1 MVAPASKCIDRLSF
15 HNSSPNRGGKHERQ
29 KKSVW
34 LAVLSLPL
42 FIFFIPVAAFTQ
54 ANFYQ
59 GKTITL
65 VRGSTPGGVGE
76 RRARA
81 VIPYLTKHI
90 PGNPTV
96 VMEFMAGAG
105 GRKAANYMYHRARP
119 DGLTLANI
127 GSGHII
133 SAVLGETGVDYD
145 IDKFI
150 YLGTPNTGTHYIFI
164 TMSKLGLNSL
174 EKLRAHSGL
183 RVVAHAVGHEIYFT
197 GRLFAYMLGL
207 KDPRFV
213 TGFGDPEMLVA
224 LAQGEVDG
232 RSQVSESI
240 ERTPGW
246 IDKGAV
252 DFHAILETPGVKKHP
267 RFSQLPAL
275 ESFAKS
281 AREQNLLLMHRAFRS
296 VGTPY
301 LFPPGT
307 PKDRVETVT
316 EALRTTLRDPAFLSD
331 FKKLTGA
338 DATPLMAEEQMK
350 AIREIPRD
358 REVIELF
365 KKLVSAEPLPPR

>member
-1 MVAPASKCIDRLSF
+1 MREQRGSLWPAALSALVIFLFAPGLAF
-15 HNSSPNRGGKHERQ
+15 PQSP
-29 KKSVW
+29 
-34 LAVLSLPL
+34 
-42 FIFFIPVAAFTQ
+42 
-54 ANFYQ
+54 FYQ

-65 VRGSTPGGVGE
+65 IRGSTPGGVGE

-81 VIPYLTKHI
+81 VIPYLSKHI
-90 PGNPTV
+90 PGNPTMV
-96 VMEFMAGAG
+96 IEFMPGGG
-105 GRKAANYMYHRARP
+105 GRKAANHMFHRARP

-127 GSGHII
+127 GSGLIVN
-133 SAVLGETGVDYD
+133 AVLGETGVDYD
-145 IDKFI
+145 LDKFI
-150 YLGTPNTGTHYIFI
+150 YLGTPNTGTHYIFL
-164 TMSKLGLNSL
+164 TVSKLGLNTL
-174 EKLRAHSGL
+174 DKLRAHAGL
-183 RVVAHAVGHEIYFT
+183 RIVAHAVGHEIYIT
-197 GRLFAYMLGL
+197 GRLFAFMLAL
-207 KDPRFV
+207 KEPKFI
-213 TGFGDPEMLVA
+213 TGYGDPEMVVA
-224 LAQGEVDG
+224 LAQGEADG
-232 RSQVSESI
+232 RSQVAESI
-240 ERTPGW
+240 ERTPEW

-267 RFSQLPAL
+267 RFGQLPAL
-275 ESFAKS
+275 ESFTKS
-281 AREQNLLLMHRAFRS
+281 AKEQKLLLMHRAFRS

-307 PKDRVETVT
+307 PKERVETVT

>member
-1 MVAPASKCIDRLSF
+1 MREKNGGFCLLLLSVLF
-15 HNSSPNRGGKHERQ
+15 LLLSPHQ
-29 KKSVW
+29 
-34 LAVLSLPL
+34 ALPQGN
-42 FIFFIPVAAFTQ
+42 FF
-54 ANFYQ
+54 Q

-65 VRGSTPGGVGE
+65 IRGSTPGGVGE
-76 RRARA
+76 RRARS

-96 VMEFMAGAG
+96 VMEFMPGAG

-150 YLGTPNTGTHYIFI
+150 YLGTPNTGSHYIFI
-164 TMSKLGLNSL
+164 TMSKLGLNSID
-174 EKLRAHSGL
+174 KLRAHAGL
-183 RVVAHAVGHEIYFT
+183 RIVAHAVGHEIYFT
-197 GRLFAYMLGL
+197 GRLFAYTLGL
-207 KDPRFV
+207 KEPKFV

-232 RSQVSESI
+232 RSQVAESI
-240 ERTPGW
+240 ERTPEW

-252 DFHAILETPGVKKHP
+252 DFHAILETPGVKRHP
-267 RFSQLPAL
+267 RFAQLPTL

-281 AREQNLLLMHRAFRS
+281 GREQKILLMHRAFRS

-301 LFPPGT
+301 MLPPAT
-307 PKDRVETVT
+307 PKERVDIIAD
-316 EALRTTLRDPAFLSD
+316 ALRATFRDPAFLSD
-331 FKKLTGA
+331 FKKQTGA
-338 DATPLMAEEQMK
+338 EATPITADEQTK
-350 AIREIPRD
+350 ALREIPRD
-358 REVIELF
+358 KEVIELF
-365 KKLVSAEPLPPR
+365 KKLVGADPLPQR

>member
-1 MVAPASKCIDRLSF
+1 MREKNGCFRLSLLSALF
-15 HNSSPNRGGKHERQ
+15 LLLFPPQASP
-29 KKSVW
+29 
-34 LAVLSLPL
+34 
-42 FIFFIPVAAFTQ
+42 Q

-65 VRGSTPGGVGE
+65 IRGSTPGGVGE

-81 VIPYLTKHI
+81 VIPYLSKHI

-96 VMEFMAGAG
+96 IMEFMSGAG

-127 GSGHII
+127 GGGHII

-145 IDKFI
+145 IDRFN

-164 TMSKLGLNSL
+164 TMSRLELNSL
-174 EKLRAHSGL
+174 DKLRAHAGL

-207 KDPRFV
+207 KEPKFV

-240 ERTPGW
+240 ERTPEW

-252 DFHAILETPGVKKHP
+252 DFHAILETPGVRKHP
-267 RFSQLPAL
+267 RFAQLPAL
-275 ESFAKS
+275 ESFTKS
-281 AREQNLLLMHRAFRS
+281 PREQKLLLMHRAFRS

-307 PKDRVETVT
+307 PKDRVDGVA
-316 EALRTTLRDPAFLSD
+316 EALRTTFRDPAFLSD
-331 FKKLTGA
+331 FKKQTGA
-338 DATPLMAEEQMK
+338 EATPITAEEQTK
-350 AIREIPRD
+350 ALREIPRD

>member
-1 MVAPASKCIDRLSF
+1 MKDRRLWRCWMFLSALIIFHFAP
-15 HNSSPNRGGKHERQ
+15 E
-29 KKSVW
+29 
-34 LAVLSLPL
+34 LAT
-42 FIFFIPVAAFTQ
+42 AQ
-54 ANFYQ
+54 APFYQ

-65 VRGSTPGGVGE
+65 IRGSTPGGVGE
-76 RRARA
+76 RRARS
-81 VIPYLTKHI
+81 VVPYLTKHI

-96 VMEFMAGAG
+96 IMEFMPGAG
-105 GRKAANYMYHRARP
+105 GRKAANHMFHRARP

-150 YLGTPNTGTHYIFI
+150 YLGTPNTGTHYVFI

-240 ERTPGW
+240 ERTPEW

-252 DFHAILETPGVKKHP
+252 DFHAILETPGVRKHP
-267 RFSQLPAL
+267 RFAQLPAV
-275 ESFAKS
+275 ESFTKS
-281 AREQNLLLMHRAFRS
+281 AREQKLLQMHRVFRS
-296 VGTPY
+296 IGTPY
-301 LFPPGT
+301 MLPPAT
-307 PKDRVETVT
+307 PKERVEIIAD
-316 EALRTTLRDPAFLSD
+316 ALRVTFRDPAFLGD

-338 DATPLMAEEQMK
+338 DATPLTAEEQQK

-358 REVIELF
+358 REVVELF
-365 KKLVSAEPLPPR
+365 KKLVSAEPLPSR

>member
-1 MVAPASKCIDRLSF
+1 MGKI
-15 HNSSPNRGGKHERQ
+15 NR
-29 KKSVW
+29 SVW
-34 LAVLSLPL
+34 FALLSALFALTVPGQVLSQ
-42 FIFFIPVAAFTQ
+42 V
-54 ANFYQ
+54 NFYQ

-65 VRGSTPGGVGE
+65 IRGSTPGGVGE

-96 VMEFMAGAG
+96 VMEFMPGAG
-105 GRKAANYMYHRARP
+105 GRKAANYLYHRARP

-127 GSGHII
+127 GIGHVI

-197 GRLFAYMLGL
+197 GRAFAYMLGL
-207 KDPRFV
+207 KEAKFV

-240 ERTPGW
+240 EKTPGW
-246 IDKGAV
+246 LDGGVIN
-252 DFHAILETPGVKKHP
+252 FHAIMETPGVARHP
-267 RFSQLPAL
+267 RFAQLPTL
-275 ESFAKS
+275 ESFAIS
-281 AREQNLLLMHRAFRS
+281 PREQKLLVMHRAFRS

-301 LFPPGT
+301 LFPQGT
-307 PKDRVETVT
+307 PKDRVDTVA
-316 EALRTTLRDPAFLSD
+316 EALRTTFRDPAFLSD
-331 FKKLTGA
+331 FKKQTGA
-338 DATPLMAEEQMK
+338 EATPITADEQTK
-350 AIREIPRD
+350 ALREIPRD
-358 REVIELF
+358 KEVIELF
-365 KKLVSAEPLPPR
+365 KKLAGADPLPPR

>member
-1 MVAPASKCIDRLSF
+1 MGKINRSVRFSFLSAA
-15 HNSSPNRGGKHERQ
+15 
-29 KKSVW
+29 
-34 LAVLSLPL
+34 LAL
-42 FIFFIPVAAFTQ
+42 IIPGQ
-54 ANFYQ
+54 ALCQATFYQ

-65 VRGSTPGGVGE
+65 IRGSTPGGVGE

-90 PGNPTV
+90 PGNPSV

-127 GSGHII
+127 GVGHII

-145 IDKFI
+145 IDKFY

-174 EKLRAHSGL
+174 EKLRAHAGL
-183 RVVAHAVGHEIYFT
+183 RIVAHAVGHEIYFT

-207 KDPRFV
+207 KETKFV

-224 LAQGEVDG
+224 LAQGEVDA

-240 ERTPGW
+240 EKTPGW
-246 IDKGAV
+246 LDGGV
-252 DFHAILETPGVKKHP
+252 VHFHAIMETPGVPRHP
-267 RFSQLPAL
+267 RFAQLPTL
-275 ESFAKS
+275 ENFAKS
-281 AREQNLLLMHRAFRS
+281 PREQKLLLMHRAFRS

-301 LFPPGT
+301 MLPPAT
-307 PKDRVETVT
+307 PKERVDIVAD
-316 EALRTTLRDPAFLSD
+316 ALRATFRDPAFLSD
-331 FKKLTGA
+331 FKKQTGA
-338 DATPLMAEEQMK
+338 EATPITAEEQSK
-350 AIREIPRD
+350 APREIPRD

-365 KKLVSAEPLPPR
+365 KKMVSADPLPQR

>member
-1 MVAPASKCIDRLSF
+1 MGKI
-15 HNSSPNRGGKHERQ
+15 NR
-29 KKSVW
+29 SVW
-34 LAVLSLPL
+34 FALLSALFALTVPGQVLSQ
-42 FIFFIPVAAFTQ
+42 V
-54 ANFYQ
+54 NFYQ

-65 VRGSTPGGVGE
+65 IRGSTPGGVGE

-81 VIPYLTKHI
+81 VIPYLNKHI

-96 VMEFMAGAG
+96 VMEFMPGAG
-105 GRKAANYMYHRARP
+105 GRKAANYLYHRARP

-127 GSGHII
+127 GIGHVI

-197 GRLFAYMLGL
+197 GRAFAYMLGL
-207 KDPRFV
+207 KEAKFV

-240 ERTPGW
+240 EKTPGW
-246 IDKGAV
+246 LDGGVIN
-252 DFHAILETPGVKKHP
+252 FHAIMETPGVARHP
-267 RFSQLPAL
+267 RFAQLPTL
-275 ESFAKS
+275 ESFAIS
-281 AREQNLLLMHRAFRS
+281 PREQKLLVMYRAFRS

-301 LFPPGT
+301 LFPQGT
-307 PKDRVETVT
+307 PKDRVDTVT
-316 EALRTTLRDPAFLSD
+316 EALRTTFRDPAFLSD
-331 FKKLTGA
+331 FKKQTGA
-338 DATPLMAEEQMK
+338 EATPITADEQTK
-350 AIREIPRD
+350 ALREIPRD
-358 REVIELF
+358 KEVIELF
-365 KKLVSAEPLPPR
+365 KKLAGADPLPPR